1 MLLKVFINLVL
12 ALCFSSGTKI
22 LLWVLMACGQIID
35 SEGWQMPWICH
46 GFVNLPT
53 TNIAS
58 SNRRPANAILCHP
71 TSNPGRLPKSLLTE
85 SHHVE
90 WCIFKSGLRISWP
103 LRRLSI
109 QVSIMLLVL
118 GLWQHCQFC
127 PKLKSWLLFK
137 HTFDAL
143 QWEQRTHCNENREL
157 LIFCRGSNNLMNV

>member
-1 MLLKVFINLVL
+1 MEMFINLVL
-12 ALCFSSGTKI
+12 AICFFSGTKI
-22 LLWVLMACGQIID
+22 PRWILMACDQIIE

-71 TSNPGRLPKSLLTE
+71 TSSPGRLPKSLLTE

-103 LRRLSI
+103 PRRLSS
-109 QVSIMLLVL
+109 QVLIMLLVSR
-118 GLWQHCQFC
+118 
-127 PKLKSWLLFK
+127 LKDKEVNVVQNSSFI
-137 HTFDAL
+137 
-143 QWEQRTHCNENREL
+143 QTHWSNAMKCNVL
-157 LIFCRGSNNLMNV
+157 D

>member
-103 LRRLSI
+103 LRRLSSQAI
-109 QVSIMLLVL
+109 IMLLVSR
-118 GLWQHCQFC
+118 
-127 PKLKSWLLFK
+127 LKDKEVNVVQNSSFI
-137 HTFDAL
+137 
-143 QWEQRTHCNENREL
+143 QTHWSTAMQCNVL
-157 LIFCRGSNNLMNV
+157 D